1 MMALGPVMTLG
12 TRGCGEITV
21 RETCYKNAKKGSL
34 GEEQS
39 LEQSG
44 LVG

>member
-1 MMALGPVMTLG
+1 MMAVGSLVTLG

-21 RETCYKNAKKGSL
+21 RETGYKNAKKGLS

-39 LEQSG
+39 LE
-44 LVG
+44 